1 MFSEVASRYDGPA
14 IEKSI
19 LEFWRRENVFA
30 AVLAQGR
37 GKPQFV
43 FYEGPPTANG
53 RPGIHHVL
61 ARTFKD
67 LFPRYKTMRGYY
79 CERKA
84 GWDTHGLPVEH
95 EIEKVLGIYDK
106 RRIEKEVG
114 IAQFNALCRESVMR
128 YVADW
133 EVMTE
138 RMGFWVDLQHAY
150 FTLHNDY
157 IESVWCL
164 LKQLWD
170 RGLIY
175 QGYKV
180 VPYDPRIG
188 ATLSSHEVALGYRD
202 VEDPSVFVRFRS
214 LDERD
219 TCFLVWTTTPWT
231 LPANLLLAVHPNV
244 DYVWVRLAEETL
256 VLARDLLAVL
266 GDADYTITRSALGKE
281 LDGARYERLFDYL
294 PATGD
299 I

>member
-1 MFSEVASRYDGPA
+1 MFSEIASRYDGPT

-30 AVLAQGR
+30 TILAQGR
-37 GKPQFV
+37 GKPPFV

-67 LFPRYKTMRGYY
+67 LFPRYKTMRGYH

-157 IESVWCL
+157 IESVWYL
-164 LKQLWD
+164 LKQLWG

-202 VEDPSVFVRFRS
+202 VEDPSVFVRFQS
-214 LDERD
+214 LDEPD
-219 TCFLVWTTTPWT
+219 TYFLVWTTTPWT
-231 LPANLLLAVHPNV
+231 LPANLLLAVHPDV
-244 DYVWVRLAEETL
+244 DYVWVRLVGETL
-256 VLARDLLAVL
+256 VLARDLLTVVSRSHGSAEQNRRL
-266 GDADYTITRSALGKE
+266 GTR
-281 LDGARYERLFDYL
+281 
-294 PATGD
+294 
-299 I
+299 